1 MRQTEINLLCIT
13 RKESE
18 KRMRTNFIYFNKE
31 IVMNRSENVSVLG
44 KQFGS
49 ILKKPKL
56 YQSKVFISFE
66 IENLYSI

>member
-1 MRQTEINLLCIT
+1 MNILCTI
-13 RKESE
+13 RHESG
-18 KRMRTNFIYFNKE
+18 KRIRTNFIYLNEE